1 MSWIRGFSSQAGGSD
16 IRNVEDAPRPMRQE
30 LADLFFTIAE
40 HNQDEI
46 PPEHIYRA
54 TAQSLG
60 IDALGKLPPQPHFR
74 E

>member
-1 MSWIRGFSSQAGGSD
+1 
-16 IRNVEDAPRPMRQE
+16 MRQE